1 MMSRVYDFEKEKSVW
16 LKAILPFLIIIHH
29 CACMGVP
36 HLGPMKLA
44 GVTVCT
50 WFFLISGYGLMASYM
65 LKGKVYLTGFI
76 RKRISK
82 IAIPYLIALVVY
94 LGWCMFVQH
103 TNMYDYFALQSFDK
117 WLPYSWF
124 IFVIMGGYCLF
135 YLAFKYLPVSAA
147 VFTFISVS
155 IAYIVILGILGVP
168 RYWYGGSLGIAIG
181 ILWRRYEDV
190 IKHIMSSNVISIIL
204 FVAALTL
211 WILFSKYINFKEFHP
226 VFTSTMLMVVIHH
239 VRFPKIRGC
248 VRFLS
253 DISFE
258 LYLFQAIAMRIVFD
272 YLGFAPSWS
281 AMMLLLLMDIVISAI
296 FHFGLIKPL
305 TFKLS
310 K

>member
-1 MMSRVYDFEKEKSVW
+1 MMNRVCNFEKEKSAW

-94 LGWCMFVQH
+94 WGWCMLVQH

-124 IFVIMGGYCLF
+124 IFVIMGGV
-135 YLAFKYLPVSAA
+135 LPV
-147 VFTFISVS
+147 
-155 IAYIVILGILGVP
+155 
-168 RYWYGGSLGIAIG
+168 
-181 ILWRRYEDV
+181 
-190 IKHIMSSNVISIIL
+190 
-204 FVAALTL
+204 
-211 WILFSKYINFKEFHP
+211 
-226 VFTSTMLMVVIHH
+226 
-239 VRFPKIRGC
+239 
-248 VRFLS
+248 LS
-253 DISFE
+253 CI
-258 LYLFQAIAMRIVFD
+258 
-272 YLGFAPSWS
+272 
-281 AMMLLLLMDIVISAI
+281 
-296 FHFGLIKPL
+296 
-305 TFKLS
+305 
-310 K
+310 